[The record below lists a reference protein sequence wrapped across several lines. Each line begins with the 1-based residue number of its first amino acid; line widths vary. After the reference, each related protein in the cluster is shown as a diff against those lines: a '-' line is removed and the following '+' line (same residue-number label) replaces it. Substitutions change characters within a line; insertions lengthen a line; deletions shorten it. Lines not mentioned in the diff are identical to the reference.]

1 MTDLQASLPRTVIV
15 PVDALLVL
23 KGDIIRNFTYDI
35 RSKGCM
41 MRFSASVVFEEFQG
55 TLVDRELLFPRTGP
69 RDLPEELTFETCSDM
84 FLQYHFKKICVPY
97 SSQLALL
104 YTRKKIL
111 NKSRIFRGGMTFL
124 QGKDIQK
131 LLKHDPIS
139 IVQQECMRQA
149 ILNIVL
155 QIAGSS
161 IAHFPV
167 QSMYGLSF
175 W

>member
-1 MTDLQASLPRTVIV
+1 
-15 PVDALLVL
+15 
-23 KGDIIRNFTYDI
+23 
-35 RSKGCM
+35 
-41 MRFSASVVFEEFQG
+41 
-55 TLVDRELLFPRTGP
+55 
-69 RDLPEELTFETCSDM
+69 M
-84 FLQYHFKKICVPY
+84 FLQYHFKEICVPY

-104 YTRKKIL
+104 YTKKDIM
-111 NKSRIFRGGMTFL
+111 NKSKIFRGGMTFL

-175 W
+175 WSLKKCCQYHTRFESIAGVTDQLLLLFVVRMPLEPPHIQDKDEHKIGNFVNRYLELDGVSDPAAFLRALNDKRFQLKPYLAG